1 MYKLVTM
8 NPLCVDAI
16 ETMNANAVCKNDECN
31 EKIQG
36 KRKLCGIVT
45 ILSPATGEMMID
57 HCLRMS
63 DITYNSHRS
72 TI

>member
-16 ETMNANAVCKNDECN
+16 ETMNANAVCKNDGCN

-36 KRKLCGIVT
+36 KKIMR
-45 ILSPATGEMMID
+45 
-57 HCLRMS
+57 HCHYPVSNYRRN
-63 DITYNSHRS
+63 DD
-72 TI
+72 